1 MAPTDCRGYS
11 YHCQDYDY
19 CSVQEQLQQKRCS
32 QPVRETDS
40 LIVHCHFQWKVGL
53 GPRTGNDT
61 RPLQTHTHTHACK
74 HAHTHIHACMHM
86 HIHIL
91 TQVHTHTHIC
101 THVYTWVHTHTHTH
115 THRHMHAHKLTY
127 TAPTQ
132 HFSCGCRISAP
143 RLPCR
148 ESADFGISGSKGFS
162 SLFRS
167 LWEEPAVRGTEG
179 GRRGCGWGRAS

>member
-1 MAPTDCRGYS
+1 MSVKWVTMAPTDCRAYS

-61 RPLQTHTHTHACK
+61 RPLQTHTHTHMRAS
-74 HAHTHIHACMHM
+74 THIHIPA
-86 HIHIL
+86 
-91 TQVHTHTHIC
+91 QVHTHTC
-101 THVYTWVHTHTHTH
+101 TYARMSIHGYIRTHTH
-115 THRHMHAHKLTY
+115 THRHMHAHQLTY
-127 TAPTQ
+127 TAPTW

-148 ESADFGISGSKGFS
+148 ESAEFGISGSKGFS

-179 GRRGCGWGRAS
+179 GRRGCGWGRAG